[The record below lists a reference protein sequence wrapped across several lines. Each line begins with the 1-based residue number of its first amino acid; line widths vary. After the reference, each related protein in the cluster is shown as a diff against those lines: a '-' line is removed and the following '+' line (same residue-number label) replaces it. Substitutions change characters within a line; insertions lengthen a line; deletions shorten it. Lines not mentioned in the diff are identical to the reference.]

1 MKFISITPENM
12 SQYNKIVKDQSM
24 DAFVKLYSPNC
35 GHCQAM
41 QKDWDALENVPELKK
56 LNIAIIEVRHDALD
70 DIDNETTKKIEGF
83 PTIRVIK
90 NSKIVGEYDGDRS
103 TADMTKFI
111 LENFSPKIK
120 LSGGSK
126 INKIYK
132 RKKTSIRKNKTNNRK
147 HNIKNSKTRKTN
159 IKKYKTRKHF

>member
-12 SQYNKIVKDQSM
+12 SQYNKIVKDQST

-41 QKDWDALENVPELKK
+41 QKDWDALENVPELKN

-70 DIDNETTKKIEGF
+70 DIDNETTKKVEGF
-83 PTIRVIK
+83 PTIRLVK

-103 TADMTKFI
+103 TEDMTKFI
-111 LENFSPKIK
+111 LENF
-120 LSGGSK
+120 LSKMEMKGGSK
-126 INKIYK
+126 
-132 RKKTSIRKNKTNNRK
+132 KNKKRTHKNKQNHKNKNK
-147 HNIKNSKTRKTN
+147 HKTRKYKSHKS
-159 IKKYKTRKHF
+159 IKKHRKSHKRK

>member
-70 DIDNETTKKIEGF
+70 DIDNETTKKVEGF
-83 PTIRVIK
+83 PTIRVVK
-90 NSKIVGEYDGDRS
+90 NSKIIGEYDGDRS
-103 TADMTKFI
+103 ATDMTKFI
-111 LENFSPKIK
+111 LENFSSKMEMK
-120 LSGGSK
+120 GGSK
-126 INKIYK
+126 KRTYK
-132 RKKTSIRKNKTNNRK
+132 RKTYKRTYKRKNKKNTNHKSK
-147 HNIKNSKTRKTN
+147 HKTRKSH
-159 IKKYKTRKHF
+159 KHK

>member
-70 DIDNETTKKIEGF
+70 DIDNETTKKVEGF
-83 PTIRVIK
+83 PTIRIVK

-111 LENFSPKIK
+111 LENFSPKMEMK
-120 LSGGSK
+120 GGAK
-126 INKIYK
+126 KRKTYK
-132 RKKTSIRKNKTNNRK
+132 RINTHKRKHKSRKSIKKNKK
-147 HNIKNSKTRKTN
+147 SKTHKRKGT
-159 IKKYKTRKHF
+159 